1 MGSKAHWEK
10 VYATKKPT
18 EVSWYQAETALSLRL
33 IREATPA
40 KSVPIID
47 VGGGASSLVDGLLAD
62 GFSNITVLDIS
73 ARALAGASARLGAD
87 STRVR
92 WVDADILDLELSSAA
107 YAVWHDR
114 AVFHFLAQAA
124 ERRCY
129 VQQVR
134 RGVRPGG
141 HVVIA
146 TFASDGPVRCSGL
159 NVSRYSP
166 DGLHAEL
173 GEGFEL
179 IDSVREEHRTPTGA
193 AQAFVYCLFRVK
205 SK

>member
-1 MGSKAHWEK
+1 MSSKAHWEK

-33 IREATPA
+33 IRQATRA
-40 KSVPIID
+40 KSAPIID
-47 VGGGASSLVDGLLAD
+47 VGGGASNLVDGLLVDA
-62 GFSNITVLDIS
+62 FSNVTVLDIS
-73 ARALAGASARLGAD
+73 ARALAEASARLGAD
-87 STRVR
+87 AGRVR
-92 WVDADILDLELSSAA
+92 WIEADILDLELSSAA

-114 AVFHFLAQAA
+114 AVFHFLKQAA

-134 RGVRPGG
+134 RGVQPGG

-166 DGLHAEL
+166 DELHAEL
-173 GEGFEL
+173 GGGFEL

-193 AQAFVYCLFRVK
+193 PQAFVYCVFKLK
-205 SK
+205 DA